1 MTKTKAKTVTCFLLG
16 AEGVGVL
23 AAFVVSVLTIAEWGG
38 ASISGYGKW
47 IVCNGFYLL
56 SAMALFY
63 GFVFRPI
70 RRKAVETFSSV
81 IHFGRWTFYAEGA
94 AVLTFALCG
103 YLHWFWLSMPAL
115 AVYSGWKL
123 IEIAGGLPSD
133 SAKVILGGLMMGK
146 AVSNLDAPIPKG
158 CSGILILNE
167 AHAHRSETSSCIR
180 CGKCVSACPMG
191 LEPYLLAKLS
201 ENHLF
206 ERAEKELITACLE
219 CGCCAY
225 SCPSN
230 RPILDY
236 IRIGKNAVNQIIRSR
251 KQS

>member
-103 YLHWFWLSMPAL
+103 YLHWFCFPCRRLPF
-115 AVYSGWKL
+115 
-123 IEIAGGLPSD
+123 IRAGS
-133 SAKVILGGLMMGK
+133 
-146 AVSNLDAPIPKG
+146 
-158 CSGILILNE
+158 
-167 AHAHRSETSSCIR
+167 
-180 CGKCVSACPMG
+180 
-191 LEPYLLAKLS
+191 
-201 ENHLF
+201 
-206 ERAEKELITACLE
+206 
-219 CGCCAY
+219 
-225 SCPSN
+225 
-230 RPILDY
+230 
-236 IRIGKNAVNQIIRSR
+236 
-251 KQS
+251 

>member
-1 MTKTKAKTVTCFLLG
+1 MTNTKAKTVTCFLLG

-123 IEIAGGLPSD
+123 IEIAGD
-133 SAKVILGGLMMGK
+133 SLLLNRCG
-146 AVSNLDAPIPKG
+146 AVS
-158 CSGILILNE
+158 
-167 AHAHRSETSSCIR
+167 
-180 CGKCVSACPMG
+180 
-191 LEPYLLAKLS
+191 
-201 ENHLF
+201 
-206 ERAEKELITACLE
+206 
-219 CGCCAY
+219 
-225 SCPSN
+225 
-230 RPILDY
+230 
-236 IRIGKNAVNQIIRSR
+236 
-251 KQS
+251 

>member
-81 IHFGRWTFYAEGA
+81 IHFGRWTFYAEGCRSDVCA
-94 AVLTFALCG
+94 LRIFALV
-103 YLHWFWLSMPAL
+103 L
-115 AVYSGWKL
+115 AFH
-123 IEIAGGLPSD
+123 AG
-133 SAKVILGGLMMGK
+133 
-146 AVSNLDAPIPKG
+146 
-158 CSGILILNE
+158 
-167 AHAHRSETSSCIR
+167 
-180 CGKCVSACPMG
+180 ACRLFG
-191 LEPYLLAKLS
+191 LEADRDCRRQPAAEPLRCRFLK
-201 ENHLF
+201 
-206 ERAEKELITACLE
+206 ERT
-219 CGCCAY
+219 G
-225 SCPSN
+225 N
-230 RPILDY
+230 
-236 IRIGKNAVNQIIRSR
+236 GR
-251 KQS
+251 KKVSVMKR

>member
-1 MTKTKAKTVTCFLLG
+1 
-16 AEGVGVL
+16 
-23 AAFVVSVLTIAEWGG
+23 
-38 ASISGYGKW
+38 
-47 IVCNGFYLL
+47 
-56 SAMALFY
+56 
-63 GFVFRPI
+63 
-70 RRKAVETFSSV
+70 
-81 IHFGRWTFYAEGA
+81 
-94 AVLTFALCG
+94 
-103 YLHWFWLSMPAL
+103 
-115 AVYSGWKL
+115 
-123 IEIAGGLPSD
+123 
-133 SAKVILGGLMMGK
+133 MMGK
-146 AVSNLDAPIPKG
+146 AISNLDAPIPKG

-167 AHAHRSETSSCIR
+167 THAHRSETSSCIR

-206 ERAEKELITACLE
+206 EKAEKELITACLE